1 MSGWCG
7 VVADRVGL
15 QVGSGSKSGARRRH
29 GAPLRLATAALAL
42 SVDIALA
49 AEGAHAPHHAP
60 SISDLLYPGINF
72 LLFAI
77 LVWWAGAAAIRD
89 YLRDRRATIVGA
101 LEHAATGKRD
111 AERAHAEVSAQLAR
125 ADAEAESLRKD
136 MRAMAEVELE
146 RRHKLA
152 AESATRIKTDARV
165 AAEQQGRAAQA
176 ALREETVRAAVEE
189 TLAVLR
195 RQIKA
200 PDQERF
206 VGDFVAEMGRRR

>member
-1 MSGWCG
+1 
-7 VVADRVGL
+7 
-15 QVGSGSKSGARRRH
+15 
-29 GAPLRLATAALAL
+29 L
-42 SVDIALA
+42 SADIALA
-49 AEGAHAPHHAP
+49 AEGAHPAHHAP

-72 LLFAI
+72 LLFAVLI
-77 LVWWAGAAAIRD
+77 WWVGAAAIRD
-89 YLRDRRATIVGA
+89 YLRDRRATIVAA

-111 AERAHAEVSAQLAR
+111 AEQAHAQVKAQLAR

-136 MRAMAEVELE
+136 MRAVAEVERE
-146 RRHKLA
+146 RRRKLA
-152 AESATRIKTDARV
+152 AESATRIKADARIT
-165 AAEQQGRAAQA
+165 AEQESRAAQA

-206 VGDFVAEMGRRR
+206 IGDFVAEVGRRR

>member
-1 MSGWCG
+1 
-7 VVADRVGL
+7 VADRVGL
-15 QVGSGSKSGARRRH
+15 QIGSGSRRRH
-29 GAPLRLATAALAL
+29 GALFRLATAALVL
-42 SVDIALA
+42 WTDIALS

-77 LVWWAGAAAIRD
+77 LIWWAGAAAIRD
-89 YLRDRRATIVGA
+89 YLRNRRATIVAA

-111 AERAHAEVSAQLAR
+111 AEQAHAEVRAQLAR

-152 AESATRIKTDARV
+152 AESATRIKADARI